1 MLRYK
6 IYHRTY
12 YAFTNCVTLEQH
24 SLLLRPRESHEL
36 RIESSVLN
44 ISPSATLLWHRDIE
58 DNCVAI
64 ACFNVP
70 SAELLIESEVVLQ
83 QYNDTNI
90 EFFVSDYAKY
100 FPFNYTLDDNAVLG
114 PYTSTLESTDVKK
127 LQQWV
132 RTIWSG
138 ETIETYEL
146 LLKFCVSIRESFLY
160 TLRLEPGVQ
169 TVSET
174 LSNGSGSCRD
184 LAHLFMETVRSLGFA
199 ARFVSGYLY
208 TYQSPASK
216 GSTHA
221 WVEVYLP
228 GAGWMGF
235 DPTNGELV
243 GAYHFAVAVAR
254 LPEMIPPVS
263 GSFVGMTGT
272 YLDAGVWV
280 TAL

>member
-12 YAFTNCVTLEQH
+12 YGFQNSVTLGQH
-24 SLLLRPRESHEL
+24 ALLLRPRESHEL

-64 ACFNVP
+64 ANFNRP
-70 SAELLIESEVVLQ
+70 STELLIESEVVIQ
-83 QYNDTNI
+83 QYNDNNL
-90 EFFVSDYAKY
+90 EFLVADYAEY
-100 FPFNYTLDDNAVLG
+100 YPFNYLPDDKVVLE
-114 PYTSTLESTDVKK
+114 PYIDPIRSTEIKQLND
-127 LQQWV
+127 WV
-132 RTIWSG
+132 RTVWSG
-138 ETIETYEL
+138 ETIETYNL
-146 LLKFCVSIRESFLY
+146 LLKICVSIRNSFLY
-160 TLRLEPGVQ
+160 TVRLEPGVQ
-169 TVSET
+169 SVSET
-174 LSNGSGSCRD
+174 LSKGSGSCRD
-184 LAHLFMETVRSLGFA
+184 FAHLFMEATRSLGFA
-199 ARFVSGYLY
+199 SRFVSGYLY

-221 WVEVYLP
+221 WAEVYLP

-235 DPTNGELV
+235 DPTNGDIV

-263 GSFVGMTGT
+263 GSFVGLTGT

>member
-1 MLRYK
+1 MLRYR

-12 YAFTNCVTLEQH
+12 YAFTDCVTLGQH
-24 SLLLRPRESHEL
+24 ALLLRPRESHEL

-44 ISPSATLLWHRDIE
+44 ISPSARLLWHRDTE

-64 ACFNVP
+64 ASFNEP

-90 EFFVSDYAKY
+90 EFFVSAYAKN
-100 FPFNYTLDDNAVLG
+100 FPFSYTFEDDIVLE
-114 PYTSTLESTDVKK
+114 PYKSTMESTEVTK
-127 LQQWV
+127 LHEWIS
-132 RTIWSG
+132 TIWSG

-146 LLKFCVSIRESFLY
+146 LLKLCVSIRNSFVY
-160 TLRLEPGVQ
+160 NVRLEPGVQ
-169 TVSET
+169 SISET
-174 LSNGSGSCRD
+174 LWNGSGSCRD
-184 LAHLFMETVRSLGFA
+184 FAHFFMEAARSLGFA

-221 WVEVYLP
+221 WSEVYLP
-228 GAGWMGF
+228 GAGWIGF
-235 DPTNGELV
+235 DPTNGDIV

-254 LPEMIPPVS
+254 APEMIPPIS
-263 GSFVGMTGT
+263 GSFVGMPGT

>member
-12 YAFTNCVTLEQH
+12 YGFQNLVTLGQH
-24 SLLLRPRESHEL
+24 ALLLRPRESHEL

-44 ISPSATLLWHRDIE
+44 ISPSATLLWHRDTE

-64 ACFNVP
+64 ANFNFP
-70 SAELLIESEVVLQ
+70 SNELLIESEVVLQ
-83 QYNDTNI
+83 QYNDANI
-90 EFFVSDYAKY
+90 EFLVSDYAKY
-100 FPFNYTLDDNAVLG
+100 YPFNYVPDDKAVLG
-114 PYTSTLESTDVKK
+114 PYIDPIGSTEIIQLND
-127 LQQWV
+127 WV
-132 RTIWSG
+132 RTVWLG
-138 ETIETYEL
+138 ESIETYDL
-146 LLKFCVSIRESFLY
+146 LLKLCVSIRNSFLY

-169 TVSET
+169 SVSET
-174 LSNGSGSCRD
+174 LSSGSGSCRD
-184 LAHLFMETVRSLGFA
+184 FAHLFMEAARSLGFA

-208 TYQSPASK
+208 NYQSPASK

-221 WVEVYLP
+221 WAEVYLP

-235 DPTNGELV
+235 DPTNGDIV
-243 GAYHFAVAVAR
+243 GEHHFPVAVAR

-263 GSFVGMTGT
+263 GSFVGLTGT